1 MIFPRQDYW
10 SGLPCPPPRDLP
22 NPGIEPESPAALALQ
37 ADSFP
42 LSHQGSPN
50 LHADSQLNNVKKNL
64 QWYWGTNL
72 KVFPTSP
79 NQKNIGWFF
88 FLLAKLEWD
97 KLKGFFNL
105 ALMICWASWF
115 FLLEIVLC
123 LSFGDCPVSCRMS
136 SSLLGLYHTS
146 EQDQVSPTGSLSH
159 QEHKAFILTFR
170 GQTEWKPQSQKTNQ
184 TDHTDHS
191 HV

>member
-1 MIFPRQDYW
+1 MRFPRQEYW
-10 SGLPCPPPRDLP
+10 SGLPCPPPKDLP

-72 KVFPTSP
+72 KLFPTSP
-79 NQKNIGWFF
+79 NQKNIGWFL

-115 FLLEIVLC
+115 FLLETVLC
-123 LSFGDCPVSCRMS
+123 LVGCLAAYLACITRCRYHPANCERQKCLLTLPNLWGEKITS
-136 SSLLGLYHTS
+136 SWEPLPYINMRRLNSSGSIWQNHT
-146 EQDQVSPTGSLSH
+146 EAD
-159 QEHKAFILTFR
+159 
-170 GQTEWKPQSQKTNQ
+170 
-184 TDHTDHS
+184 
-191 HV
+191 